1 MAKDDRLSK
10 KKSTVN
16 VIYSKQNGA
25 YINAVYKFMPIK
37 LDIQIHRACL
47 KWMWPKLYADKLPMQ
62 CIRHTFPC

>member
-25 YINAVYKFMPIK
+25 YINTLYKFMLI
-37 LDIQIHRACL
+37 
-47 KWMWPKLYADKLPMQ
+47 
-62 CIRHTFPC
+62 